1 MISNHEFQHYQENG
15 YLIAR
20 GLFTPSEVQA
30 LIGHYME
37 LRTQP
42 HPGDLFGVD
51 PNSSDPL
58 KKYPRM
64 LQMHRYDEVS
74 LKALLDRRIEEYL
87 TALMG
92 IEPFAV
98 QSMIYFKP
106 PGARGQALHQDQYYL
121 RVQPGTCIAAWVA
134 LDRCDEENGCLQ
146 VVPGSQEWP
155 LLCTTKADTSLSFTD
170 VTVPIPAGAEV
181 RAMVM
186 DPGDVLFFNGQV
198 VHGST
203 PNRSTDRFRRSL
215 ILHYIGGEASQ
226 VAQFYHP
233 ALRFDGT
240 VVELNLAQEG
250 GQCGIWVDQEGV
262 PVIEMSG
269 AEGLALRTE

>member
-1 MISNHEFQHYQENG
+1 MHMKEWEKTLESLRETYQ
-15 YLIAR
+15 
-20 GLFTPSEVQA
+20 
-30 LIGHYME
+30 
-37 LRTQP
+37 
-42 HPGDLFGVD
+42 
-51 PNSSDPL
+51 
-58 KKYPRM
+58 
-64 LQMHRYDEVS
+64 
-74 LKALLDRRIEEYL
+74 
-87 TALMG
+87 
-92 IEPFAV
+92 
-98 QSMIYFKP
+98 
-106 PGARGQALHQDQYYL
+106 
-121 RVQPGTCIAAWVA
+121 VA
-134 LDRCDEENGCLQ
+134 KENGCLQ

-170 VTVPIPAGAEV
+170 VTVPIPPGTDV

-226 VAQFYHP
+226 VAHFYHP

>member
-30 LIGHYME
+30 LISHYME
-37 LRTQP
+37 LRAQP

-64 LQMHRYDEVS
+64 LQMHRYDEIS
-74 LKALLDRRIEEYL
+74 LKALLDRRIQEYL
-87 TALMG
+87 TTLMG
-92 IEPFAV
+92 REPFAV

-170 VTVPIPAGAEV
+170 VTVPIPPGTDV

-226 VAQFYHP
+226 VAHFYHP